1 MSVFRLIYGRFMID
15 FSTLP
20 LGSRLHSLLDGI
32 RIDFAFQ
39 AILNAATLEA
49 AGYEALMRPE
59 GMTPSVLIER
69 CREKNSLHTLELA
82 PV

>member
-1 MSVFRLIYGRFMID
+1 MID

-20 LGSRLHSLLDGI
+20 LGSRRHGLLDGI

-39 AILNAATLEA
+39 AILDAATLEA

-59 GMTPSVLIER
+59 GMMPLY
-69 CREKNSLHTLELA
+69 
-82 PV
+82 